1 MSNKILWTA
10 GLGKKEASSS
20 LRFYHFNMTEQ
31 RTKSTAAEST
41 VISVQ
46 LSESTTFPGFL
57 AVH

>member
-1 MSNKILWTA
+1 MSNKILWTT

-20 LRFYHFNMTEQ
+20 LRFYRFNMTEQ